1 MTEHVEGRQE
11 RQEFHREL
19 GAIDAKV
26 TELFTM
32 VAEDLPRAADAL
44 LNGNGETVRAL
55 TERDRTIDGL

>member
-26 TELFTM
+26 AELFTM
-32 VAEDLPRAADAL
+32 VAEDLPARSMRSCMATARL
-44 LNGNGETVRAL
+44 SGR
-55 TERDRTIDGL
+55 